1 MDSYGDCVTGDCV
14 TGDCVTGE
22 RIQFIANM
30 YLGTADDFMFN
41 PLIMEQT
48 DKHQLIHEIT
58 EPFDN
63 PPILFL
69 YPHRL
74 ELFVERLHLFL
85 KSFVLITHNSD
96 YNLLEDDPMIKRV
109 LSSPLLKCWWGQN
122 LCFVHPKMR
131 PLPIGIAN
139 SMWEH
144 GNLEYYRNIN
154 LDKTEDVY
162 FNFNIATNPEKREV
176 CFQAILHLCTIKTP
190 TLSAEQGVADC
201 AFQMRNG
208 VKQMLPMV
216 SVKENV
222 TRLAKY
228 QRCICPEGNGVDTHR
243 LWEAI
248 YLKCCPIVLETPFI
262 KTLAHYMEGLPISI
276 VKSWTDALHAC
287 SLDPVFDTKYLRL
300 SYYVTAIKNSAL

>member
-1 MDSYGDCVTGDCV
+1 MDSEAYLTGHCVTGHCV
-14 TGDCVTGE
+14 TGHCVTGE
-22 RIQFIANM
+22 RIQSIADI
-30 YLGTADDFMFN
+30 YLGTADDFIFN

-58 EPFDN
+58 EAFDN

-74 ELFVERLHLFL
+74 ELFVERLHHFL
-85 KSFVLITHNSD
+85 NPFVLITHNSD
-96 YNLLEDDPMIKRV
+96 YNLIEDDPMIKRV
-109 LSSPLLKCWWGQN
+109 FLSPLLKCWWGQN

-154 LDKTEDVY
+154 LEKTEDVY
-162 FNFNIATNPEKREV
+162 FNFNIATNPKKREA
-176 CFQAILHLCTIKTP
+176 CFQAISRP
-190 TLSAEQGVADC
+190 
-201 AFQMRNG
+201 
-208 VKQMLPMV
+208 MLPMV

-222 TRLAKY
+222 ARLAKY
-228 QRCICPEGNGVDTHR
+228 RRCICPEGNGVDTHR
-243 LWEAI
+243 LWEAM
-248 YLKCCPIVLETPFI
+248 YLKCYPIVLETPFI
-262 KTLAHYMEGLPISI
+262 KTLVHYMEGLPIII
-276 VKSWTDALHAC
+276 VKSWSHAYNACTLDTCLDACTLDAC
-287 SLDPVFDTKYLRL
+287 LDAPVFDTKYLRL

>member
-1 MDSYGDCVTGDCV
+1 MDSHADLTGH
-14 TGDCVTGE
+14 CVTGE
-22 RIQFIANM
+22 RIQSIADI
-30 YLGTADDFMFN
+30 YLGTAYDFMFN
-41 PLIMEQT
+41 PLIMEQI

-85 KSFVLITHNSD
+85 KPLVLITHNSD

-109 LSSPLLKCWWGQN
+109 LDSPLLKCWWGQN

-154 LDKTEDVY
+154 LEKTEDVY
-162 FNFNIATNPEKREV
+162 FNFNIATSPEKREV
-176 CFQAILHLCTIKTP
+176 CFQAI
-190 TLSAEQGVADC
+190 SQD
-201 AFQMRNG
+201 
-208 VKQMLPMV
+208 KQMLQMV

-222 TRLAKY
+222 ARLAKY
-228 QRCICPEGNGVDTHR
+228 RRCICPEGNGVDTHR
-243 LWEAI
+243 LWEAM

-276 VKSWTDALHAC
+276 VKSWSHALHVCTLDAC
-287 SLDPVFDTKYLRL
+287 TLDACLDAPAFDTKYLRL